1 MSKSQVTSVSGY
13 QYGAKENQDA
23 RTQPSNRANSDGQVY
38 KSSAALDSQVMYE
51 AFSNFQAFADDQPEL
66 YMNRVLA
73 KHTDLLKAWGDYV
86 CWTSTTVRFK

>member
-1 MSKSQVTSVSGY
+1 MPTMFFGVENVQVSGY
-13 QYGAKENQDA
+13 LGVWVPVGAKANQDA

-66 YMNRVLA
+66 
-73 KHTDLLKAWGDYV
+73 T
-86 CWTSTTVRFK
+86 